1 MGDLDRSV
9 VGALKKVV
17 GRTLSDIAVPALDGE
32 IGSRHELRDPDLYIG
47 GEVRLRFDDAQDVY
61 VSWVQNQGW
70 PVFCSIGGQAKSHFK
85 PDSLQEWITSD
96 LEPWTRC
103 LGTQLLS
110 ARVLG
115 RDETPH
121 IVEFA
126 FETVSLW
133 LGNGCQR
140 EFGDGDDL
148 LIRWD
153 ANALDLSDWDAIWSS
168 SGPLR

>member
-1 MGDLDRSV
+1 
-9 VGALKKVV
+9 
-17 GRTLSDIAVPALDGE
+17 
-32 IGSRHELRDPDLYIG
+32 
-47 GEVRLRFDDAQDVY
+47 
-61 VSWVQNQGW
+61 
-70 PVFCSIGGQAKSHFK
+70 
-85 PDSLQEWITSD
+85 
-96 LEPWTRC
+96 
-103 LGTQLLS
+103 
-110 ARVLG
+110 
-115 RDETPH
+115 
-121 IVEFA
+121 VEFA